1 MPGPTSTRRLRRWG
15 LAVADELVI
24 DEFTAVP
31 GHDEMAPMAVG
42 MIYAFLAGDTSTGI
56 MISREVDQLGESHE
70 HVADT
75 FAVMAAAML
84 MEACGGQ
91 VNARALADRWARKI
105 ATRQARVVQA
115 RKDKASLSR
124 SDSAR

>member
-1 MPGPTSTRRLRRWG
+1 M
-15 LAVADELVI
+15 ADERVI

-42 MIYAFLAGDTSTGI
+42 MIYAFLAGDTYTGI
-56 MISREVDQLGESHE
+56 LICREVDQLGESHG

-84 MEACGGQ
+84 VEACGGQ
-91 VNARALADRWARKI
+91 VNARVLADRWARKI
-105 ATRQARVVQA
+105 AAREARVVQA
-115 RKDKASLSR
+115 RKAKASLSQP
-124 SDSAR
+124 SAFDLLRGFKQ

>member
-1 MPGPTSTRRLRRWG
+1 M
-15 LAVADELVI
+15 ADRPVV

-42 MIYAFLAGDTSTGI
+42 MVYSFLTGDTYTGV
-56 MISREVDQLGESHE
+56 MISREVDQLGESPG

-84 MEACGGQ
+84 VEACGGQ

-105 ATRQARVVQA
+105 ASREARVVQA
-115 RKDKASLSR
+115 RKAKASLSQPGA
-124 SDSAR
+124 SDMPL

>member
-1 MPGPTSTRRLRRWG
+1 MPGLMSTRRLQWRIP
-15 LAVADELVI
+15 AVADRVI

-31 GHDEMAPMAVG
+31 GHDEMTPMAVG
-42 MIYAFLAGDTSTGI
+42 MIYAFLAGDTYTGI
-56 MISREVDQLGESHE
+56 MISREVDQLGESHG

-84 MEACGGQ
+84 VEACGGQ

-115 RKDKASLSR
+115 RKVKASLSQPG
-124 SDSAR
+124 SA

>member
-1 MPGPTSTRRLRRWG
+1 VGDKP
-15 LAVADELVI
+15 VA

-31 GHDEMAPMAVG
+31 GHDEMAPMVVG
-42 MIYAFLAGDTSTGI
+42 MIYAFLAGDTYTGV
-56 MISREVDQLGESHE
+56 MISREVDQLGESHG

-84 MEACGGQ
+84 VEACGGQ
-91 VNARALADRWARKI
+91 VNARVLADRWARKI
-105 ATRQARVVQA
+105 SAREARVVQA

-124 SDSAR
+124 PDSAR